1 MCNYANLSSANHFLL
16 IQRRTVFSEDNVSS
30 VSLKNN
36 SPAQVE
42 KWEVQTILLKPI
54 CNLVV
59 LGGCS
64 AVAKIFRMLFVAL
77 LFSCLCIL
85 SYFWDI
91 GMWLLGYL

>member
-85 SYFWDI
+85 TCFWDI
-91 GMWLLGYL
+91 GMWLLGYF